1 MVIIV
6 LFVIV
11 VSILT
16 LLSSPRT
23 KLGRKLENLE
33 VSLHTPNRKIIREIF
48 YDDKGIKIVKDG
60 ENIVIDIQSEESLYR
75 RILVPN
81 ISEPELKLLI
91 KAIIKADSVL
101 IEKKK

>member
-48 YDDKGIKIVKDG
+48 YDDKGIKIVKDE
-60 ENIVIDIQSEESLYR
+60 ENIVIDIQSESLYR
-75 RILVPN
+75 RILVPD